1 MKSWWVSLQDV
12 HRLDRLTS
20 GIVVIAKTN
29 SMCEKLTSNLK
40 DTEAHKVYLA
50 RVGGKVTEA
59 KFTVNKKIKCLS
71 KKLSKYDT
79 CDDSDPDGK
88 ESITDFELV
97 NYNEKNDTSLLKCS
111 IIRLSENRQNPSNSS
126 SSEVSGLSDPK
137 WHQLRRPFSR

>member
-1 MKSWWVSLQDV
+1 M

-20 GIVVIAKTN
+20 GIVVIAKTS
-29 SMCEKLTSNLK
+29 SMCEKLTALFK

-50 RVGGKVTEA
+50 RVGGRVAEA

-79 CDDSDPDGK
+79 CEDSDLDGK

-97 NYNEKNDTSLLKCS
+97 SYNEKHDTSLLKCA
-111 IIRLSENRQNPSNSS
+111 IKRLSQNGKDPPDKSSPQVSRPSD
-126 SSEVSGLSDPK
+126 L
-137 WHQLRRPFSR
+137 